1 MNNRISKGSI
11 RNGRVFLFVKIT
23 SAIMQCKH
31 LFQKGETYYED
42 DE

>member
-1 MNNRISKGSI
+1 MIGLTLCDDI
-11 RNGRVFLFVKIT
+11 LHGVFLFVKIT
-23 SAIMQCKH
+23 PAIMQCKH